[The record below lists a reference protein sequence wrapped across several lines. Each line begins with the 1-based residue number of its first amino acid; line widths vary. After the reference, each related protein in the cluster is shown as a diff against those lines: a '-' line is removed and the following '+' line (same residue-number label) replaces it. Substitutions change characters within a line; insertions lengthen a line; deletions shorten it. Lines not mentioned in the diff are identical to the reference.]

1 MKPTGVTF
9 TGLPNTGE
17 GHLNRGDFLSFT
29 HNPTTVTVKVP
40 DIPTDMDSLHLV
52 KKPPP
57 SRITQTSDGT
67 HKLYTSKHATSL
79 FTIN

>member
-40 DIPTDMDSLHLV
+40 EHTYRYGFSTLDEETTTLKNYAD
-52 KKPPP
+52 
-57 SRITQTSDGT
+57 Q
-67 HKLYTSKHATSL
+67 
-79 FTIN
+79 